1 MVRKHQ
7 NQLIKPE
14 PNHPSANPPA
24 APSVP
29 PKRYWTCSELSSNAV
44 FFLKFIH
51 EPRHLTCR
59 LHPSSPCSR
68 RIGTAD
74 ERVRKQEHG
83 VPARRHQSIRTP
95 ELARGCAQ
103 KVWRALHRK
112 THSFHLPAF
121 RLLQHKAWRS
131 NLLRILFARW
141 NDDPFHL

>member
-14 PNHPSANPPA
+14 PNPPSANPPA

-44 FFLKFIH
+44 FFPKFIH

-83 VPARRHQSIRTP
+83 VPAHRHQSIRTP

-103 KVWRALHRK
+103 KVWRAL
-112 THSFHLPAF
+112 
-121 RLLQHKAWRS
+121 LLSSSSLQTTTAQDKAVQSITNSIRPME
-131 NLLRILFARW
+131 R
-141 NDDPFHL
+141 